1 MIKIINAE
9 RSRIDVPVNDLSL
22 SDQASIAD
30 VGITIGTRQSMNEA
44 ARAHLR
50 LRQWRIFA
58 KVSIRRRPLR
68 AAVLVRNAISQ
79 SEGCIASRGPNEA
92 LMLNSIDDPGASGG
106 YGCCTGAPKPAD
118 KLFTLRMSTLTNV
131 WNIHVPM
138 DQTDHRLIAICK
150 SKA

>member
-58 KVSIRRRPLR
+58 KVISPTIT
-68 AAVLVRNAISQ
+68 AASCNQHI
-79 SEGCIASRGPNEA
+79 
-92 LMLNSIDDPGASGG
+92 
-106 YGCCTGAPKPAD
+106 
-118 KLFTLRMSTLTNV
+118 
-131 WNIHVPM
+131 
-138 DQTDHRLIAICK
+138 
-150 SKA
+150 KAHPPPTKR